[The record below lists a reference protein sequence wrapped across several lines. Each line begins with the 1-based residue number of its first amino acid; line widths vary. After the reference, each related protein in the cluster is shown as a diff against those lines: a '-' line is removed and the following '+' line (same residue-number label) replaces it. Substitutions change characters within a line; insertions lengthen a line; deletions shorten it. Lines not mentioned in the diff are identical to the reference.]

1 MELDILNKENLDSS
15 ITNEKSSGFDAINT
29 PIKRGMY
36 VCPKVVMS
44 PYYEYEYSNYSGSL
58 LINKA
63 NLLPRTNIGSTAMP
77 IPVSTPTVS
86 GGIATGTFAATA
98 PIGSLNPNF
107 NTGLFSSPASNL
119 PFAPISPMGLHPT
132 ISTQSYTPTP
142 LVTPSNTPTNVPNS
156 ISTSVNAPKANTSAA
171 MPIMPMGGGGG
182 GSVAPSS
189 SEESNSEQAPVASA
203 MKTAGVTK
211 KGLSKEAKIGL
222 LVLVAIGGYY
232 AYKNGLLSKI

>member
-15 ITNEKSSGFDAINT
+15 ITNEKSSGFNAINA

-63 NLLPRTNIGSTAMP
+63 NILPKTSIGTTAIP
-77 IPVSTPTVS
+77 IPVPTTTLS
-86 GGIATGTFAATA
+86 GGISAVA
-98 PIGSLNPNF
+98 PKGSTNTNVF
-107 NTGLFSSPASNL
+107 DTGLSSPIPNL
-119 PFAPISPMGLHPT
+119 PVNPISSVGINTT
-132 ISTQSYTPTP
+132 IASQSYTPQS
-142 LVTPSNTPTNVPNS
+142 LVVPTANTTSAPSN
-156 ISTSVNAPKANTSAA
+156 VNAPKANTPAA

-182 GSVAPSS
+182 GVASPA
-189 SEESNSEQAPVASA
+189 SEESNPEQAPIANA
-203 MKTAGVTK
+203 MKTVDVAK

-232 AYKNGLLSKI
+232 AYKKGLLGKI

>member
-15 ITNEKSSGFDAINT
+15 ITNEKSSGFNAINA

-63 NLLPRTNIGSTAMP
+63 NLLPKTTIGSTATP
-77 IPVSTPTVS
+77 IPVSSPTVS
-86 GGIATGTFAATA
+86 GGIITGTVSAVA
-98 PIGSLNPNF
+98 PKGSITNVFDSGLSSPVPNLPYNTTNPILNP
-107 NTGLFSSPASNL
+107 TIPA
-119 PFAPISPMGLHPT
+119 
-132 ISTQSYTPTP
+132 QSYMPTP
-142 LVTPSNTPTNVPNS
+142 LVIPTANTTSAPSN
-156 ISTSVNAPKANTSAA
+156 VNAPKANTPAA

-182 GSVAPSS
+182 GVASPA
-189 SEESNSEQAPVASA
+189 SEESNPEQAPIANA
-203 MKTAGVTK
+203 MKTVDVAK

-232 AYKNGLLSKI
+232 AYKKGLLGKI

>member
-15 ITNEKSSGFDAINT
+15 ITNEKYSGFNAINV
-29 PIKRGMY
+29 PVKRGMY

-63 NLLPRTNIGSTAMP
+63 NLLPRTNIGSTAIP
-77 IPVSTPTVS
+77 IPVSSPTVS
-86 GGIATGTFAATA
+86 GSIVTGTVSSAL
-98 PIGSLNPNF
+98 PKGSLTNVF
-107 NTGLFSSPASNL
+107 DGGLSSPVPNL
-119 PFAPISPMGLHPT
+119 PFNQINPIGLNPT
-132 ISTQSYTPTP
+132 IASQSYTPSP
-142 LVTPSNTPTNVPNS
+142 LVIPTNMPTS
-156 ISTSVNAPKANTSAA
+156 MPTSTLTSVNTPKVNTSAP

-182 GSVAPSS
+182 GSVASPA
-189 SEESNSEQAPVASA
+189 SEESNTEQAPVASA
-203 MKTAGVTK
+203 MKTADVNK

-232 AYKNGLLSKI
+232 AYKKGLLSKI